1 MNQFMHDLLL
11 VAKKDLRI
19 EIRSRVIINQVVPFA
34 LLVLVLF
41 GFALDADQKTL
52 RVFFLLDC
60 FGSQCCSPCC

>member
-41 GFALDADQKTL
+41 GFALKFL
-52 RVFFLLDC
+52 RII
-60 FGSQCCSPCC
+60 SA